1 MNALL
6 AAAMVSVRILSH
18 DGATRAELRSAGV
31 TVRLEATGESALSA
45 ADAPVDLWKGRAG
58 HWTIRVEGG
67 PRERE
72 YDGALLVRAEKGR
85 LAFTLSESLEEYVG
99 AVVASETFPGTP
111 RAALEA
117 QAIVA
122 RSYAL
127 ASPPRHDGATF
138 CDLAHCQVLRGDGV
152 GASHLAA
159 SRAAA
164 LATAGRVLRLP
175 GGKIAEA
182 PFHASCGGH
191 TADPVEVFGGDDS
204 GAAAVDDPGCPLSAW
219 SARLPLAIFERATR
233 DLFLRGARLPATVSA
248 EELALVRGAGG
259 SVVRVVEPGG
269 AAASGDAFA
278 RALDAA
284 MGFGAV
290 RSARFEMTISGA
302 EVRLAGAGLGH
313 GVGLCQAGAA
323 RRAHQGSGTEAIL
336 RHYFPRATVA
346 QN

>member
-6 AAAMVSVRILSH
+6 AAALVSVRILSH
-18 DGATRAELRSAGV
+18 DAATRAELRSVGV
-31 TVRLEATGESALSA
+31 TTALEAAGASALRA
-45 ADAPVDLWKGRAG
+45 GGAPVDLWKGRAG

-67 PRERE
+67 APRD
-72 YDGALLVRAEKGR
+72 YDGALLVRAEEGR
-85 LAFTLSESLEEYVG
+85 LVFTLSESLEDYVG
-99 AVVASETFPGTP
+99 AVVASETTPGTP

-127 ASPPRHDGATF
+127 ASPQRHEGAMF

-152 GASHLAA
+152 SASHLAA

-164 LATAGRVLRLP
+164 LATAGRVLRLAS
-175 GGKIAEA
+175 GKIAAA

-191 TADPVEVFGGDDS
+191 TADPVEVFGGDDT

-219 SARLPLAIFERATR
+219 SARVPRATFERATR
-233 DLFLRGARLPATVSA
+233 DLFLRGARLPATLSVQQL
-248 EELALVRGAGG
+248 ELVRGAGG

-269 AAASGDAFA
+269 AAASGDAFS

-290 RSARFEMTISGA
+290 RSARFEMTISG
-302 EVRLAGAGLGH
+302 EGIRLDGAGLGH
-313 GVGLCQAGAA
+313 GAGLCQAGAA
-323 RRAHQGSGTEAIL
+323 LRARQGSGTETIL